1 MADDTQSRPERAGP
15 AAADP
20 APAASAGPEAD
31 VKKKPA
37 AGSEAGKA
45 AAKES
50 GAGKAGTSAAGSE
63 ARDKK
68 PAAGSEAGKAAAKES
83 GKPAPGKPAPARPA
97 AAAKPRPKPRPKAPP
112 EPPKAPADQ
121 APPEGA
127 ELPPTVAAVRKGVPG
142 AVQQV
147 SFWVGDWTIIVAAD
161 RLLDV
166 MRFLKEDPATSFDY
180 CSDVTAADWPPR
192 EKRFDVVY
200 CLYSTRLRHR
210 LRVKTRVGEEDPVES
225 VTPLWPAADWL
236 EREVYDQF
244 GINLVNHPDLRR
256 ILMPDQ
262 WQGHPQR
269 KDYPLEGPGELLME
283 NPQDWL
289 RVRGIPDEAGAG
301 AAADADAEI
310 E

>member
-1 MADDTQSRPERAGP
+1 MADETKSQAGQDGAGSQPEAAATGSKSTEKSASAAGKP
-15 AAADP
+15 AAA
-20 APAASAGPEAD
+20 
-31 VKKKPA
+31 KPA
-37 AGSEAGKA
+37 AP
-45 AAKES
+45 AK
-50 GAGKAGTSAAGSE
+50 K
-63 ARDKK
+63 
-68 PAAGSEAGKAAAKES
+68 
-83 GKPAPGKPAPARPA
+83 PA
-97 AAAKPRPKPRPKAPP
+97 AAAKPRPKPKPKAPP
-112 EPPKAPADQ
+112 EPPKAPEDQ
-121 APPEGA
+121 APPDGIA
-127 ELPPTVAAVRKGVPG
+127 LPEMVAAVRKGVSG

-147 SFWVGDWTIIVAAD
+147 SYWVGDWTIIVAAD

-166 MRFLKEDPATSFDY
+166 MRFLKDDASTLFDY

-192 EKRFDVVY
+192 EKRFDVIY

-210 LRVKTRVGEEDPVES
+210 LRVKVRVGEEDPVES
-225 VTPLWPAADWL
+225 VTHLWPAADWL

-244 GINLVNHPDLRR
+244 GINIVNHPDLRR

-289 RVRGIPDEAGAG
+289 RVRNLADEAGT
-301 AAADADAEI
+301 DAEI